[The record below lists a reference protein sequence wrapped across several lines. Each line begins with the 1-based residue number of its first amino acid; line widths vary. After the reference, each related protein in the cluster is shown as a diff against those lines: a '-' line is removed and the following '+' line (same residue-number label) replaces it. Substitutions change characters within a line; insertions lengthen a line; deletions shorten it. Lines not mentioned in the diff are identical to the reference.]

1 MTKSIKKLQGI
12 SGETAQL
19 CYQCGLCSGT
29 CPVRSYMDISPTQLI
44 RLYQMGNIERIIESN
59 TFWICSSCYAC
70 QLICPKE
77 IKITKIMEALRQ
89 IRLRKE
95 QDKISINKISKEE
108 ICNFPPIALVAN
120 FRKTTA

>member
-1 MTKSIKKLQGI
+1 MKPVEKLRSI
-12 SGETAQL
+12 SGETALL

-29 CPVRSYMDISPTQLI
+29 CPVRSHMDLSPTQLI
-44 RLYQMGNIERIIESN
+44 RLYQLGNIERIMESN

-70 QLICPKE
+70 QIICPRE

-95 QDKISINKISKEE
+95 QDIIVINEIPKEE
-108 ICNFPPIALVAN
+108 LCNFPPIALVAN

>member
-1 MTKSIKKLQGI
+1 MKLAEKLKNI
-12 SGETAQL
+12 SGETALL

-29 CPVRSYMDISPTQLI
+29 CPVRNHMDLSPTQLI
-44 RLYQMGNIERIIESN
+44 RLYQMGNIERIMESN

-70 QLICPKE
+70 QIICPRE
-77 IKITKIMEALRQ
+77 IKITKIIEALRQ

-95 QDKISINKISKEE
+95 QDKIVMNEIPKEE
-108 ICNFPPIALVAN
+108 LDNFPPIALVAN

>member
-1 MTKSIKKLQGI
+1 MKPVEKLRSI
-12 SGETAQL
+12 SGETALL

-29 CPVRSYMDISPTQLI
+29 CPVRSHMDLSPTQLI
-44 RLYQMGNIERIIESN
+44 RLYQMGNIKRIMESN

-70 QLICPKE
+70 QIICPKE

-95 QDKISINKISKEE
+95 QDIIVINEIPKEE
-108 ICNFPPIALVAN
+108 LCTFPPIALVAN